1 MFFLGNYPINKNCDW
16 TVSVP
21 AGQKVK
27 IVFTKFETE
36 PNDDPVKV
44 YDGGEAQRSTI
55 IKTISGSTIPAEMT
69 STANKLHVTFNSDR
83 SITSGGFKAIVSGVN

>member
-36 PNDDPVKV
+36 SRYDPVKV
-44 YDGGEAQRSTI
+44 YDGSSKRSTK
-55 IKTISGSTIPAEMT
+55 IKTISGTTIPAEIT
-69 STANKLHVTFNSDR
+69 TTGNKLHVTFKSDQ
-83 SITSGGFKAIVSGVN
+83 SITSGGFKAIVSGVNW